1 MMFYLSIK
9 FLGSDYCDVDVEYDV
24 IDGDASVGLYEDYE
38 FTATITDEDGNEVD
52 ITNDLTREEVYEVI
66 QEIKKDMK
74 KTEWD

>member
-1 MMFYLSIK
+1 MFYLNIK

-38 FTATITDEDGNEVD
+38 FTATITNEDGNEVD